1 MDCVFYDFFCKG
13 TKKDSH
19 IQMNACLIW
28 NISKKSAQ
36 STEHSFLARG
46 VFAKK
51 TTQISDISF
60 LGSEIQVDKK
70 MNKKTLNIYIIYI
83 KIFVSKILVSRRKLI
98 SDI

>member
-1 MDCVFYDFFCKG
+1 
-13 TKKDSH
+13 
-19 IQMNACLIW
+19 MNACLIW

-83 KIFVSKILVSRRKLI
+83 LKSLFPKF
-98 SDI
+98 